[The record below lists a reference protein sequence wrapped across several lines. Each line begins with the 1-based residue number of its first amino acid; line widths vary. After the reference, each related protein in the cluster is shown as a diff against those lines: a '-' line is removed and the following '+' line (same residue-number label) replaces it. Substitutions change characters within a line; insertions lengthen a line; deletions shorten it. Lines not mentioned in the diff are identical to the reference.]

1 MRIPGIG
8 AEIMALLEI
17 LSYPDKFL
25 TKKAKQVVNI
35 DGALQKTIDDIV
47 ETMYDAPGVGLASI
61 QVGCDKSIIVYDPSY
76 GEDPQALKVLLNP
89 KIIEATGETVSE
101 NEGCL
106 SVPDFRSDVK
116 RAATLFVE
124 ALDREG
130 NPLQMEAKEY
140 LAIILQH
147 EMDHLNGILF
157 IDRIS
162 ALKRELYK
170 RRIKKQIKQDEK

>member
-1 MRIPGIG
+1 
-8 AEIMALLEI
+8 MALLDI

-25 TKKAKQVVNI
+25 AKKAKPVSNI
-35 DGALQKTIDDIV
+35 NSALQKTIDDMI
-47 ETMYDAPGVGLASI
+47 ETMYNAPGVGLASI

-76 GEDPQALKVLLNP
+76 GQNPHSLKVLLNP
-89 KIIEATGETVSE
+89 KIIESGGEIVSE

-106 SVPDFRSDVK
+106 SVPDLRSDVK
-116 RAATLFVE
+116 RSASLIVE

-130 NPLQMEAKEY
+130 NPLKIEAEEY

-147 EMDHLNGILF
+147 ELDHLNGILF